1 MKQQPTSYKSTA
13 EALPTLKAITMGPRL
28 IKMKMGDTGMVL
40 YPHTQKT
47 NIKKQ
52 CFEITSEEV

>member
-1 MKQQPTSYKSTA
+1 MLKTITIPFD
-13 EALPTLKAITMGPRL
+13 KAITMGPRL
-28 IKMKMGDTGMVL
+28 IKMKMRDTGMVL
-40 YPHTQKT
+40 YPHTQRT

>member
-1 MKQQPTSYKSTA
+1 MLKTITIPFD
-13 EALPTLKAITMGPRL
+13 KAITMGPQL
-28 IKMKMGDTGMVL
+28 IKMKMRDNGMVL